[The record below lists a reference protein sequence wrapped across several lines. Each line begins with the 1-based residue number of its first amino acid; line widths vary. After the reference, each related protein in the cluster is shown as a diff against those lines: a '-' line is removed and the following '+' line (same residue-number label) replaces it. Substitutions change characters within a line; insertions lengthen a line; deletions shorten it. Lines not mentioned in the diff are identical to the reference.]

1 MVIVRGLGS
10 RNIFNDLLKR
20 LEARR
25 LQHLR
30 DLKVVIQHEVL
41 LCNK

>member
-1 MVIVRGLGS
+1 MVIARGLDTG
-10 RNIFNDLLKR
+10 RKIFNDLLKC

-30 DLKVVIQHEVL
+30 DLKVIIQCEVL
-41 LCNK
+41 L

>member
-1 MVIVRGLGS
+1 MVIVRGLGRRKIS
-10 RNIFNDLLKR
+10 NDLLKR

-30 DLKVVIQHEVL
+30 DLNVVIQHDVL
-41 LCNK
+41 L